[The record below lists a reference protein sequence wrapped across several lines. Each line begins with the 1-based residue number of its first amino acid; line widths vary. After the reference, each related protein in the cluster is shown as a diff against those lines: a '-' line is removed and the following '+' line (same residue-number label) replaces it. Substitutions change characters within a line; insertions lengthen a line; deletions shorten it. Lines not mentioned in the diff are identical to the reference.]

1 MLIGGTASVV
11 GEDSR
16 HAGNLDAQLDETLVN
31 IEALV
36 RAASDHG
43 GECDA
48 PLQRLVDL
56 RVYITA
62 ANHADPVVLIL
73 SQRCPRVRTF
83 DLVVAQLCRREL
95 LVEIEGVAEL

>member
-16 HAGNLDAQLDETLVN
+16 HAGNLHAQLDETLLN
-31 IEALV
+31 LEALV
-36 RAASDHG
+36 RTASGHG
-43 GECDA
+43 GECDT
-48 PLQRLVDL
+48 PLQRLIDL
-56 RVYITA
+56 RVHITA
-62 ANHADPVVLIL
+62 ANHADSAMRIL
-73 SQRCPRVRTF
+73 SQRCPHVRTF